1 MGWSSFR
8 KTGLTY
14 RDSRSAGG
22 YTLVTPIGG
31 DWVLLI
37 WEWIN
42 PFELPFKGVLS
53 SMLFRVHRY
62 RSDGP
67 ELAGR
72 LLSP

>member
-14 RDSRSAGG
+14 KDSRSAGG

-37 WEWIN
+37 DEMGRVIQRWE
-42 PFELPFKGVLS
+42 PAGVIDSTDTRGSIRRTLK
-53 SMLFRVHRY
+53 
-62 RSDGP
+62 
-67 ELAGR
+67 
-72 LLSP
+72 